1 MKKLLSSI
9 FAIMAVCTL
18 SAQSLPDV
26 KVETADGREI
36 SVRSLTG
43 KKPLIISFWA
53 ITCKPCIQELNAIN
67 DSLDEC
73 VVDADGNVVFS
84 HSGYTPGSEQQ
95 LLDKVIEISKRK

>member
-43 KKPLIISFWA
+43 EKALRLSFWA
-53 ITCKPCIQELNAIN
+53 LT
-67 DSLDEC
+67 
-73 VVDADGNVVFS
+73 
-84 HSGYTPGSEQQ
+84 
-95 LLDKVIEISKRK
+95 